1 MEDQEAVLKRN
12 LTKLLKDLEQGT
24 VSKAVP
30 EINDAM
36 ESNNVCPFSHVEG
49 AGDNSKKKEDIVKKS
64 SVEPNEEKPTKKEVD
79 IASTTTVSIEKTVQ
93 DTRSSVVAIEKLTK
107 KEADIVPTAVISNE
121 KTVKDTGS
129 TVVATE
135 KDIPALELV
144 VTVEECITKNPG
156 PSNIMDGSKVFTQI
170 DETINEDGIETNT
183 GMDVERSV
191 NLNPNV
197 HPTTAT
203 GINQSN
209 GINTDLSNAEGSDIA
224 IPGPSTLGDG
234 INPNGTAVAPDSVV
248 TLVGGATPD
257 PKIVASGKSGPKD
270 KKMAQTK

>member
-1 MEDQEAVLKRN
+1 MLKRN

-64 SVEPNEEKPTKKEVD
+64 SVEPNDEKPTKKEVD

-107 KEADIVPTAVISNE
+107 KEADIVPIAVISNE

-234 INPNGTAVAPDSVV
+234 VNPNGTTVAPDLVE
-248 TLVGGATPD
+248 TLVDGATPD
-257 PKIVASGKSGPKD
+257 PKIVACGKSGPKD